1 MFVVSTSGK
10 PMPEYLSEDHVLSLH
25 ITADTL
31 HYALYR
37 ERKESALSG
46 PAVQEAAQGAAQTDA
61 QENAQTDSRTGGQI
75 EGLGAAGAAPDA
87 ASEAAASL
95 QSGAQSAAEGQGVAA
110 AAGSDGAAAEEGDAS
125 ASLSAASDAAAPAAS
140 SSVAGESID
149 ASLSG
154 RVFELESER
163 TLTLEQFR
171 RRMSFQDFS
180 FFGYNI
186 RSEDIV
192 PLNFT
197 RYRPLE
203 KFSSTALRE
212 GCPVRFL
219 FPDTESTFLDALIV
233 VVARYRDGVL
243 RLFCNLEPELRYEDN
258 NAKNALGD
266 LPLVRMFLPR
276 LSFSGPTDIAPGGT
290 QKLTLRFEQGSR
302 NLESLCEFHLRA
314 EEGYLPRRL
323 VRLGSGES
331 AEIEVMALGL
341 AEGDTMTVSCA
352 LSGVENLA
360 SHTLNVHSSEV

>member
-46 PAVQEAAQGAAQTDA
+46 PAVQEDAQGAV
-61 QENAQTDSRTGGQI
+61 QEAVQGDAQTDSRTGGQI
-75 EGLGAAGAAPDA
+75 EGQGAAGAAT
-87 ASEAAASL
+87 
-95 QSGAQSAAEGQGVAA
+95 
-110 AAGSDGAAAEEGDAS
+110 AGSDGAAAEEGDAS
-125 ASLSAASDAAAPAAS
+125 ASLSAAQDAVATAAAAETAETGATVPATAAPAAS

-197 RYRPLE
+197 RYKPLE

-243 RLFCNLEPELRYEDN
+243 RLFC
-258 NAKNALGD
+258 
-266 LPLVRMFLPR
+266 MFLPR

-302 NLESLCEFHLRA
+302 NMESLCEFHLRA

-360 SHTLNVHSSEV
+360 SHTLNVHTSEV

>member
-46 PAVQEAAQGAAQTDA
+46 PAVQEDVQGD
-61 QENAQTDSRTGGQI
+61 AQTDSRTGGQI
-75 EGLGAAGAAPDA
+75 EGQGAAGAAT
-87 ASEAAASL
+87 
-95 QSGAQSAAEGQGVAA
+95 
-110 AAGSDGAAAEEGDAS
+110 AGSDGGGAEGGDAS
-125 ASLSAASDAAAPAAS
+125 ASLSAASEAAGAASDAASAAS

-197 RYRPLE
+197 RYKPLE

-331 AEIEVMALGL
+331 AEIDVVALGL

-360 SHTLNVHSSEV
+360 SHTLNVHTSEV

>member
-46 PAVQEAAQGAAQTDA
+46 PAVQEDAQGAAQTDA

-75 EGLGAAGAAPDA
+75 EGLGAAGAA
-87 ASEAAASL
+87 SEAGS
-95 QSGAQSAAEGQGVAA
+95 AA
-110 AAGSDGAAAEEGDAS
+110 AAAAAAETAETGAT
-125 ASLSAASDAAAPAAS
+125 APATAAAPAAS

-197 RYRPLE
+197 RYKPLE

-233 VVARYRDGVL
+233 VVVRYRDGVL

-331 AEIEVMALGL
+331 AEIDVVALGL

-360 SHTLNVHSSEV
+360 SHTLNVHTSEV

>member
-46 PAVQEAAQGAAQTDA
+46 PAVQEDAQGD
-61 QENAQTDSRTGGQI
+61 AQTDSRTGGQI
-75 EGLGAAGAAPDA
+75 EGQGAAGAAPDA

-110 AAGSDGAAAEEGDAS
+110 AAGSDGAAAEEGDVS
-125 ASLSAASDAAAPAAS
+125 ASLSAASDAAGAASDAASASS

-258 NAKNALGD
+258 NVKNALGD

-360 SHTLNVHSSEV
+360 SHTFNVHTSEV

>member
-1 MFVVSTSGK
+1 MFAVSTSGK

-37 ERKESALSG
+37 EQKESALSG
-46 PAVQEAAQGAAQTDA
+46 LAVQEDAQGAAQTDA

-75 EGLGAAGAAPDA
+75 EGQGAAGAASEAAPDA
-87 ASEAAASL
+87 A
-95 QSGAQSAAEGQGVAA
+95 VT
-110 AAGSDGAAAEEGDAS
+110 
-125 ASLSAASDAAAPAAS
+125 AASDTASEAGSAAAPAAS

-360 SHTLNVHSSEV
+360 SHTFNVHTSEV

>member
-46 PAVQEAAQGAAQTDA
+46 PAVQEDVQGD
-61 QENAQTDSRTGGQI
+61 AQTDSRTGGQI
-75 EGLGAAGAAPDA
+75 EGQGAAGAAT
-87 ASEAAASL
+87 
-95 QSGAQSAAEGQGVAA
+95 
-110 AAGSDGAAAEEGDAS
+110 AGSDGAAAEEGDVS
-125 ASLSAASDAAAPAAS
+125 ASLSAASEAGSAAAAAPAAETAETGATVPATAAAPASS

-302 NLESLCEFHLRA
+302 NMESLCEFHLRA

-331 AEIEVMALGL
+331 AEIDVVALGL